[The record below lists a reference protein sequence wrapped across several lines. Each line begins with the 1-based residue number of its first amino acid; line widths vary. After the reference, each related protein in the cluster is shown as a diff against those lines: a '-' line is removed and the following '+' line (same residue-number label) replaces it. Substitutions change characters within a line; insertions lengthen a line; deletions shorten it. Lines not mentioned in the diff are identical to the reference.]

1 MLLLLFL
8 SITEYF
14 QKIFRRKQL
23 DLIMILKY
31 HLVLLYTEWIIM
43 T

>member
-8 SITEYF
+8 SITENY

-23 DLIMILKY
+23 DLIYDFKISLGFTAYRMD
-31 HLVLLYTEWIIM
+31 
-43 T
+43 